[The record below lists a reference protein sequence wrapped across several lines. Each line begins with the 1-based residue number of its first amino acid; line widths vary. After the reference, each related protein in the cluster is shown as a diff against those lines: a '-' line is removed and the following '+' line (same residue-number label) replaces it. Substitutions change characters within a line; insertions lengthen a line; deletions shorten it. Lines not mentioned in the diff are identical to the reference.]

1 MNKYATTIN
10 NNVYSSKDGSPKT
23 NSLKNELLVRISES
37 FIELWN
43 LIYQIIR
50 ISQTT
55 LEAYFILLPLV
66 FQSLYALFYFIKN
79 FSS

>member
-37 FIELWN
+37 FIELLN
-43 LIYQIIR
+43 LIYQIILL
-50 ISQTT
+50 ISQATKS
-55 LEAYFILLPLV
+55 LLYFITYKFFNP
-66 FQSLYALFYFIKN
+66 
-79 FSS
+79 

>member
-23 NSLKNELLVRISES
+23 NSLKNELLVCISES
-37 FIELWN
+37 FIELLN

-50 ISQTT
+50 ILISQATKS
-55 LEAYFILLPLV
+55 LLYFITHKFFNP
-66 FQSLYALFYFIKN
+66 
-79 FSS
+79 

>member
-37 FIELWN
+37 FIELLN

-50 ISQTT
+50 ILISQATKS
-55 LEAYFILLPLV
+55 LLYFITYKFFNP
-66 FQSLYALFYFIKN
+66 
-79 FSS
+79 